1 MKKIA
6 MLLAV
11 VLILGMTL
19 ASCTGQS
26 VHMAYVG
33 EGFTMENAEGKT
45 LTCEKRAAYRGY
57 ENRKQLP
64 N

>member
-1 MKKIA
+1 MKKNA

-26 VHMAYVG
+26 AHMAYVG

-45 LTCEKRAAYRGY
+45 LTCENG
-57 ENRKQLP
+57 
-64 N
+64 